1 MFILV
6 NKISAALRARCV
18 ILVEEKVSFWLEIFF
33 LQKQLKPFE
42 AQFFPVGL
50 LV

>member
-6 NKISAALRARCV
+6 NKVSAALRARCV
-18 ILVEEKVSFWLEIFF
+18 ILVEKKVTVGLEIFF

-42 AQFFPVGL
+42 IA
-50 LV
+50 